1 MAKMMT
7 PLIQDSKSFSSV
19 DMITFIDFITSDDKA
34 LGSVAPVAI
43 ES

>member
-1 MAKMMT
+1 MAKIMT

-19 DMITFIDFITSDDKA
+19 DMITFIDFVTIDDKA
-34 LGSVAPVAI
+34 LGSVPLVAI

>member
-1 MAKMMT
+1 MAKIMT

-19 DMITFIDFITSDDKA
+19 DMITLIDLVTSDDKE
-34 LGSVAPVAI
+34 LGFPSLVAT